1 MPTLTRRFFATDAA
15 TCARAL
21 LGHHLVRTER
31 DLTLTA
37 RIVATAAYLGP
48 EDHASHAVGKR
59 RTARNASMW
68 ARPGTAYVYMSHGLH
83 ACFNIATLREDH
95 PAAVLIRAVEP
106 IGDAAHL
113 ARAFNLMRSRRPKT
127 RRDIDLT
134 NGPGKLSQALAIT
147 IDDDGLDVTDP
158 ASTIRIERGRT
169 RAIPDN
175 RVVTTARIGLGKG
188 AGQWASAP
196 LRYRLADTRWA
207 SRDPRVT
214 TGWPSGFHG
223 VARDS

>member
-37 RIVATAAYLGP
+37 RIVETEAYLGP

-106 IGDAAHL
+106 LFGGDL
-113 ARAFNLMRSRRPKT
+113 DLMRRRRPKA

-158 ASTIRIERGRT
+158 ASPIRIERGRN
-169 RAIPDN
+169 RAVPQN
-175 RVVTTARIGLGKG
+175 RIVATARIGLGKG
-188 AGQWASAP
+188 AGEWASAP

-207 SRDPRVT
+207 SRDPGVT

-223 VARDS
+223 VAHDS